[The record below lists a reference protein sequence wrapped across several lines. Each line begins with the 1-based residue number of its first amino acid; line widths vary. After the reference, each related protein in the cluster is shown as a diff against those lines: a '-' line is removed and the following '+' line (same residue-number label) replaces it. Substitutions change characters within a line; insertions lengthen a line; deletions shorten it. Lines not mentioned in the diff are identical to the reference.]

1 MKLPELQGTSTM
13 TLEDALAKRRS
24 IRSYKEGPLTLSEL
38 GCLLWAAQG
47 RTGTRDFRAA
57 PSAGATYPLE
67 LYVAAGNVRGLEP
80 GLYRYVAPTHE
91 LSLVKSGDLRAEL
104 SAAALDQPPVREA
117 AVDLILTAVYERTTD
132 RYGERGKMYVHM
144 DVGHAAENLL
154 LQATALGLGA
164 VPVGAFRTRTT
175 GALLGLAETEVP
187 LYIIP
192 VGRV

>member
-1 MKLPELQGTSTM
+1 MKLPELQSTSTM
-13 TLEDALAKRRS
+13 TLEDALARRRS
-24 IRSYKEGPLTLSEL
+24 IRSYKKEPLTLSEL
-38 GCLLWAAQG
+38 GRLLWAAQG
-47 RTGTRDFRAA
+47 RTGARDFRAA

-67 LYVAAGNVRGLEP
+67 AYVVAGNVTGLEP
-80 GLYRYVAPTHE
+80 GLYHYDVSQHE

-104 SAAALDQPPVREA
+104 CAAALDQPPVREA
-117 AVDLILTAVYERTTD
+117 AIDLVLTAVYERTAD

-144 DVGHAAENLL
+144 DVGHAAENVL

-164 VPVGAFRTRTT
+164 VPAGAFRTRTT
-175 GALLGLAETEVP
+175 GSLLGLPETEVP